1 MIYAGEKKMS
11 KIKIPS
17 KTMIFIGVIAVVAIL
32 IIASFYVGINNG
44 DQDSDGDNG
53 ITKDIDVTTTASI
66 PVTSGSVGSSGGSIS
81 VSDSSS
87 PLYGFNIDVP
97 QAAADD
103 TVNFDISYSDIT
115 EIAGLTESASIASK
129 MINIETDGSTS
140 WDKYKS
146 FDKAIE
152 VTLPYDSSLVTSNE
166 TVRYY
171 TYDEENKILSS
182 AGFISHDSTNNT
194 ISFYTRTFSS
204 FIAIKLSLADHEYF
218 GKDFTE
224 DTGFRPKNDG
234 FYISNYGSYLESG
247 GICMGMV
254 SFARYYYMNKK
265 ASDGTGLYEKY
276 REGDRDEWR
285 DDATAIQL
293 ATRAHIAEKNVWD
306 QIRKKERDIRVPS
319 SKDVAISWIHGM
331 VVTGSPQLIGI
342 YQQVANGDWVGGH
355 AIMTYRYSNGRFDI
369 YDPNYP
375 GTDPG
380 TDVRQIPFTYN
391 SGFTRS
397 YSSGTSAG
405 YGGYQ
410 YNVFF
415 HWGYKA
421 FHPLNAFKQLYNS
434 AQNGFQD
441 DSIFP
446 TVTLTDYNSY
456 GTTPTD
462 TDGDGIRDTAE
473 LTATISGTI
482 KGGQQDVKS
491 TLIYISNQKFKTPVD
506 SNGKFSL
513 QVPLFAG
520 KNDLII
526 LATDENTFSNWSGYL
541 RDTIDT
547 SASKSAFTLTLT
559 WEPVYTDVDL
569 HVREPDFLEF
579 GSYGREL
586 YPSVNPSYWPSG
598 YPYLTVDDQYGFGY
612 EQYIATE
619 NMTLPNYPGD
629 GKSLYGTYKFRV
641 QYKYDTDQNPNNT
654 QTVFWT
660 VRLNYLV
667 IVNESDAG
675 AGIYREEKTWIGTLT
690 TADFHLHYT
699 FGPEESPSWSPIY
712 EIAYTKPNPA
722 DYGIPPPPQNE
733 LP

>member
-1 MIYAGEKKMS
+1 MEKKLLLYG
-11 KIKIPS
+11 
-17 KTMIFIGVIAVVAIL
+17 GVIAVAAIL
-32 IIASFYVGINNG
+32 LIASFYVVFMTG
-44 DQDSDGDNG
+44 DQDSTGDTDVPAD
-53 ITKDIDVTTTASI
+53 IDKDITTTTSV
-66 PVTSGSVGSSGGSIS
+66 PVTSGPVGSSGGSMS

-87 PLYGFNIDVP
+87 PLFGLNIEVP
-97 QAAADD
+97 QAAADE
-103 TVNFDISYSDIT
+103 TVNFDISYSNIT
-115 EIAGLTESASIASK
+115 GITGLPEDASVAGK
-129 MINIETDGSTS
+129 MIKIETDGSTT
-140 WDKYKS
+140 WDKYKV
-146 FDKAIE
+146 FDKLIE
-152 VTLPYDSSLVTSNE
+152 VTLPYDSSLVTSDE

-234 FYISNYGSYLESG
+234 FYFQNWGSYLEPD

-254 SFARYYYMNKK
+254 SFARYYYMNIKE
-265 ASDGTGLYEKY
+265 SDGTDLYEKY
-276 REGDRDEWR
+276 REGDKDEWR

-293 ATRAHIAEKNVWD
+293 ATRAHTAERNVWK
-306 QIRKKERDIRVPS
+306 QSWSEEVWKYLPK
-319 SKDVAISWIHGM
+319 SKDVAISLIHGM
-331 VVTGSPQLIGI
+331 VVTGSPQLIAI
-342 YQQVANGDWVGGH
+342 YEKNAIGAWTGAH
-355 AIMTYRYSNGRFDI
+355 AIMTYKYSNGRFDI
-369 YDPNYP
+369 YDPNFPGTEP
-375 GTDPG
+375 GTDA
-380 TDVRQIPFTYN
+380 RQIPFTYN
-391 SGFTRS
+391 HGFTRR

-405 YGGYQ
+405 SGTYQ
-410 YNVFF
+410 YNIFTHF
-415 HWGYKA
+415 GYKA
-421 FHPLNAFKQLYNS
+421 FHPFNAFDQLYKS
-434 AQNGFQD
+434 AENKFED

-446 TVTLTDYNSY
+446 TVTLTDYYSY
-456 GTTPTD
+456 GTTGTTPID
-462 TDGDGIRDTAE
+462 TDGDGIRDTPN
-473 LTATISGTI
+473 LRATISGTI
-482 KGGQQDVKS
+482 KGGHRKINS

-506 SNGKFSL
+506 AYGKFSL

-541 RDTIDT
+541 RDTIDS

-569 HVREPDFLEF
+569 HVKEPTEPTDYS
-579 GSYGREL
+579 GIPAREL
-586 YPSVNPSYWPSG
+586 EPSVNPSYWPSG

-619 NMTLPNYPGD
+619 NMTLPNYEGH

-641 QYKYDTDQNPNNT
+641 HYKYDTDLDANNT

-667 IVNESDAG
+667 TVNESDAG

-690 TADFHLHYT
+690 TADIHLSWT
-699 FGPEESPSWSPIY
+699 FGPEESPSWSPKY
-712 EIAYTKPNPA
+712 EIEFKQPNPA

-733 LP
+733 LPN

>member
-1 MIYAGEKKMS
+1 MDKK
-11 KIKIPS
+11 
-17 KTMIFIGVIAVVAIL
+17 FLFYGGVFAVVAIL
-32 IIASFYVGINNG
+32 LIASFYVVFMTG
-44 DQDSDGDNG
+44 DQDSTGDTDVPAD
-53 ITKDIDVTTTASI
+53 IDKDITTTTYV
-66 PVTSGSVGSSGGSIS
+66 PVTSGPVGYSGGSIN

-87 PLYGFNIDVP
+87 PLFGLNIEVP
-97 QAAADD
+97 QAAADE

-115 EIAGLTESASIASK
+115 GITGLPEDASVAGK
-129 MINIETDGSTS
+129 MIKIETDGSTT
-140 WDKYKS
+140 WDKYKT
-146 FDKAIE
+146 FDKVIE
-152 VTLPYDSSLVTSNE
+152 VTLPYDSSLVSSNE
-166 TVRYY
+166 TVRFYA
-171 TYDEENKILSS
+171 YDEENKILSS

-218 GKDFTE
+218 GKDFSE

-234 FYISNYGSYLESG
+234 FYFQNWGSYIEPD

-276 REGDRDEWR
+276 REGDKDEWR

-293 ATRAHIAEKNVWD
+293 ATRAHTAESDIWD
-306 QIRKKERDIRVPS
+306 QIKEKEIWPQISSS

-331 VVTGSPQLIGI
+331 VVTGSPQLIYI
-342 YQQVANGDWVGGH
+342 CQEVANGNWTGAH
-355 AIMTYRYSNGRFDI
+355 AILTYKYSNGRFDI

-391 SGFTRS
+391 HGFTRT

-405 YGGYQ
+405 SGGYQ
-410 YNVFF
+410 YNIFLHF
-415 HWGYKA
+415 GYKA
-421 FHPLNAFKQLYNS
+421 FHPMNAFNQLYNS
-434 AQNGFQD
+434 AQNKFED
-441 DSIFP
+441 DSVFP
-446 TVTLTDYNSY
+446 TITLTDYYSN
-456 GTTPTD
+456 GRTPID
-462 TDGDGIRDTAE
+462 TDGDGIRDTPE
-473 LTATISGTI
+473 LRATISGTI
-482 KGGQQDVKS
+482 KGGQKKVNS
-491 TLIYISNQKFKTPVD
+491 TLIFISNQKFKTPVD
-506 SNGKFSL
+506 ANGKFS
-513 QVPLFAG
+513 QEVPLYAG

-526 LATDENTFSNWSGYL
+526 LGTDENTFSNWAGYL
-541 RDTIDT
+541 RDIIDT

-569 HVREPDFLEF
+569 HVKEPAFLEF

-586 YPSVNPSYWPSG
+586 NPSVNPSYWPSG

-612 EQYIATE
+612 ESYIATE

-641 QYKYDTDQNPNNT
+641 QYKYDTDQNSNNT

-660 VRLNYLV
+660 VRLNSLV
-667 IVNESDAG
+667 TVNESDAG

-690 TADFHLHYT
+690 TADFHLHDT
-699 FGPEESPSWSPIY
+699 FGFGPEGRPSWSPIY
-712 EIAYTKPNPA
+712 EIVYTKPNPA
-722 DYGIPPPPQNE
+722 DYGIPPPPQNQ

>member
-1 MIYAGEKKMS
+1 MDKKLL
-11 KIKIPS
+11 
-17 KTMIFIGVIAVVAIL
+17 FYGGVFAVAAIL
-32 IIASFYVGINNG
+32 IIASFYVVFMMG
-44 DQDSDGDNG
+44 DQDSTGD
-53 ITKDIDVTTTASI
+53 TDVPADIDKNITTITSV
-66 PVTSGSVGSSGGSIS
+66 PVTSGSVDYSGGSIK
-81 VSDSSS
+81 VTDSSS
-87 PLYGFNIDVP
+87 PLFGLNIDIP
-97 QAAADD
+97 KEATDD

-115 EIAGLTESASIASK
+115 GITGLPEEASVAGK
-129 MINIETDGSTS
+129 MIKIETDGSTT
-140 WDKYKS
+140 WDKYKT

-152 VTLPYDSSLVTSNE
+152 VTLPYDSSLVSSNE
-166 TVRYY
+166 TVRFYA
-171 TYDEENKILSS
+171 YDEENKILSS
-182 AGFISHDSTNNT
+182 AGFISHDSASNT

-218 GKDFTE
+218 GKDFSE

-234 FYISNYGSYLESG
+234 FYISNYGSYLASG

-293 ATRAHIAEKNVWD
+293 ATRAHTAEVEVWD
-306 QIRKKERDIRVPS
+306 QIRRNGRDIRVPS

-342 YQQVANGDWVGGH
+342 YQQVANGKWVGGH
-355 AIMTYRYSNGRFDI
+355 AILTYKYSNGRFDI

-380 TDVRQIPFTYN
+380 TDARQISFTYGD
-391 SGFTRS
+391 GFKRN

-405 YGGYQ
+405 SGGYQ

-456 GTTPTD
+456 GTTPMD

-482 KGGQQDVKS
+482 KGGQKDVKS

-513 QVPLFAG
+513 EVPLFAG
-520 KNDLII
+520 ENDLII

-547 SASKSAFTLTLT
+547 SASKSAFSLTLT
-559 WEPVYTDVDL
+559 WEQDQCDVDL
-569 HVREPDFLEF
+569 HVLEPKIEDFYVGRHVFPHGGQGAESGF
-579 GSYGREL
+579 PYMTIDNMDGYG
-586 YPSVNPSYWPSG
+586 P
-598 YPYLTVDDQYGFGY
+598 

-619 NMTLPNYPGD
+619 NMTLPNYKGD

-641 QYKYDTDQNPNNT
+641 HYMSDHDDDYNST
-654 QTVFWT
+654 QPITWKAHLN
-660 VRLNYLV
+660 RLAFNDSEL
-667 IVNESDAG
+667 
-675 AGIYREEKTWIGTLT
+675 GIEYWEEKTWTGNLS
-690 TADFHLHYT
+690 TADFHFFHI
-699 FGPEESPSWSPIY
+699 FECSSDDWGPIY
-712 EIAYTKPNPA
+712 EINYKRPDPK
-722 DYGIPPPPQNE
+722 DYGIPPPPQNQ
-733 LP
+733 LPN